1 MLVEVANTSNEKSSK
16 EDAPIHRLR
25 RGHEISEYSVT
36 GNYRVTVLTTSNT
49 RYKYGGEHR
58 KRMGLSNTGDAAEAD
73 ERNDLFELAS
83 SVLIAVRSSFLAFV
97 VALGVVMLVA
107 SLLVSGHVLP
117 GFSYGIIAAMLFVW
131 GISAFVYAF
140 ACHVGLKLIG
150 YH

>member
-1 MLVEVANTSNEKSSK
+1 MFLSFVLFETASSC
-16 EDAPIHRLR
+16 R
-25 RGHEISEYSVT
+25 S
-36 GNYRVTVLTTSNT
+36 TVLTTTNT
-49 RYKYGGEHR
+49 RYKCGDEHR
-58 KRMGLSNTGDAAEAD
+58 KRMGLSNTGDAAETD
-73 ERNDLFELAS
+73 ERNDSFELAS

-97 VALGVVMLVA
+97 VALGVVMVVA
-107 SLLVSGHVLP
+107 SLLVSEHVLP